1 MGIFTRHNYWSI
13 TGYTEF
19 TTHKENGVHKKW
31 LRHAKIKLVVTKWRL
46 QYGTVFFGGEKKYQ
60 YPSHAVLKERCLLV
74 YWFLLESV
82 LIYTIKF
89 VDLYYIM
96 CLFELAKIAKTTCFP
111 YYIKI
116 GMGLKSNEYCVLLH
130 TKHYDIQPLVRWQ
143 RFKLSFCFN
152 DIKCV

>member
-1 MGIFTRHNYWSI
+1 MV
-13 TGYTEF
+13 YTKNDDV
-19 TTHKENGVHKKW
+19 TQKLNLLSRNGAYSMV
-31 LRHAKIKLVVTKWRL
+31 
-46 QYGTVFFGGEKKYQ
+46 QYFLEVKKKYQ